1 MSQIVSILLVFLSFP
16 QLQIIATMSANW
28 IKTSLRFLYLFL
40 FLSSCPPKF
49 EISNCRRL
57 NLVTVGNQVEIVLHT
72 DSTVRAAGF
81 ELLWRT
87 QLVSPCE
94 AEEEVEAE
102 AGEIS
107 LPAMETGQG
116 YQLPYNC
123 SVLLSAPGKA
133 RVW

>member
-1 MSQIVSILLVFLSFP
+1 MS
-16 QLQIIATMSANW
+16 
-28 IKTSLRFLYLFL
+28 
-40 FLSSCPPKF
+40 PK
-49 EISNCRRL
+49 RRL

-81 ELLWRT
+81 ELVWRT

-94 AEEEVEAE
+94 AVEEVEAE

-107 LPAMETGQG
+107 LPDMETG

-123 SVLLSAPGKA
+123 TILLSAPGEAPGKKG
-133 RVW
+133 

>member
-1 MSQIVSILLVFLSFP
+1 MT
-16 QLQIIATMSANW
+16 A
-28 IKTSLRFLYLFL
+28 
-40 FLSSCPPKF
+40 
-49 EISNCRRL
+49 
-57 NLVTVGNQVEIVLHT
+57 GNQAEIVLHT

-133 RVW
+133 REGKGNDDLTDLIFVSVNFQIVLNLSVFSFGSEATG

>member
-1 MSQIVSILLVFLSFP
+1 MS
-16 QLQIIATMSANW
+16 
-28 IKTSLRFLYLFL
+28 
-40 FLSSCPPKF
+40 PK
-49 EISNCRRL
+49 RRL

-81 ELLWRT
+81 ELVWRT

-94 AEEEVEAE
+94 AVEEVEAE

-107 LPAMETGQG
+107 LPDMETG

-123 SVLLSAPGKA
+123 TILLSAPGEAPGKKGL
-133 RVW
+133 RGS